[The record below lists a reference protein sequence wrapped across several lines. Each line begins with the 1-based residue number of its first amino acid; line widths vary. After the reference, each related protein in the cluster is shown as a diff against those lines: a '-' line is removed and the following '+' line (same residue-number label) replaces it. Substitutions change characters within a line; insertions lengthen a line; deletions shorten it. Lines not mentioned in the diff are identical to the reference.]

1 MHPPARTSRRRA
13 GSLCLPRLSTVA
25 WLRQVPAEIVAP
37 SSPSP
42 HISFLPRGRHG
53 FAREAALR
61 PSYASPTTSPSPRTD
76 LGPASSVPRCSASS
90 ASPPGRRTARSSGT
104 RRRGVEAKRWRRAL
118 QSPSSAGGRRGT
130 VSSTAWD
137 RASWRLGSGGDE
149 IERAHV

>member
-25 WLRQVPAEIVAP
+25 WLLRVPAEIVAP
-37 SSPSP
+37 SVLSPSP

-53 FAREAALR
+53 SAREAALR
-61 PSYASPTTSPSPRTD
+61 PSYASPATSPSPRTD
-76 LGPASSVPRCSASS
+76 LGPASSVRRCSASS

-130 VSSTAWD
+130 VSSTARD
-137 RASWRLGSGGDE
+137 RAS
-149 IERAHV
+149 